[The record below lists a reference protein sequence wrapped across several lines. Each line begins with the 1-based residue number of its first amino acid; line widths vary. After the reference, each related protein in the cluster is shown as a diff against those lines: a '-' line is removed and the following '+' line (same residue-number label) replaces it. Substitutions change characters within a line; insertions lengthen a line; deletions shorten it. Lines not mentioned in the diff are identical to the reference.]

1 VQHPVGTIE
10 ARANDAPEDEP
21 TRVIV
26 VNKLPAGEVARA
38 FLVIFGLG
46 VCAYLLWSIHE
57 AIFLLF
63 LAILLA
69 TAIEPIV
76 NRLRRGPFTR
86 GSGVLA
92 VYTVI
97 VATLGLLATFLLPSL
112 ASQGAA
118 FVEGLP
124 ERLVSLEVY
133 AEGLRPRPV
142 RDVAVGLLHEL
153 RGATENPTALPSGNL
168 LELGATAAEAV
179 LSFFTVF
186 VLAFYWLVERASIKR
201 ALLRMVPSHRAKDVN
216 TVWME
221 VEQKLGGWVRGL
233 LLLML
238 VMGVMASIGFF
249 FIGLPNPFLLGVIAA
264 FAEVIPLV
272 GPFLAFAP
280 AVLVALTIDPY
291 MALLVVV
298 FALVAQQFEGN
309 VLVPRIMGRTVGVS
323 PLTVMLGI
331 LIGAILYGIP
341 GAALAVPV
349 AGAIQVILAH
359 TLRIED
365 PVQMEGHSPPLA
377 RERASEAPSDQE
389 AAREANAA
397 QHSVRAS

>member
-1 VQHPVGTIE
+1 MQ
-10 ARANDAPEDEP
+10 NP
-21 TRVIV
+21 TGPLASDPDNRDRGELARVIV
-26 VNKLPAGEVARA
+26 VNKLPAGEIARA
-38 FLVIFGLG
+38 FLVVLGL
-46 VCAYLLWSIHE
+46 VVATYVLWSVHE
-57 AIFLLF
+57 AVFLLF

-76 NRLRRGPFTR
+76 NLLRRGPFTR
-86 GSGVLA
+86 GSGVLV

-97 VATLGLLATFLLPSL
+97 VIVLGLLATFLAPTL
-112 ASQGAA
+112 AAQGSAA
-118 FVEGLP
+118 I
-124 ERLVSLEVY
+124 ERLPQQLTALEAY
-133 AEGLRPRPV
+133 AEDLRPRPLRDAAVAAIGEV
-142 RDVAVGLLHEL
+142 RASVQH
-153 RGATENPTALPSGNL
+153 PTTPPGGNL
-168 LELGATAAEAV
+168 LALGATAAHTL

-201 ALLRMVPSHRAKDVN
+201 ALLRMVPAHRAKDVN
-216 TVWME
+216 TVWLE

-238 VMGVMASIGFF
+238 AMGVMASIGFF

-291 MALLVVV
+291 MALLVVA
-298 FALVAQQFEGN
+298 FAVVAQQFEGN
-309 VLVPRIMGRTVGVS
+309 VLVPRVMGHTVGVS

-359 TLRIED
+359 TLRMED
-365 PVQMEGHSPPLA
+365 PAQSEAHSPPVA
-377 RERASEAPSDQE
+377 RENAAQAPSARE
-389 AAREANAA
+389 AAREAGAA
-397 QHSVRAS
+397 QAPTA

>member
-1 VQHPVGTIE
+1 MGPIE
-10 ARANDAPEDEP
+10 AQADDPPEDEL

-46 VCAYLLWSIHE
+46 LCAYLLWSIHE
-57 AIFLLF
+57 AIFLFF

-97 VATLGLLATFLLPSL
+97 VATLGLLATFLAPSL
-112 ASQGAA
+112 AAQGAA

-124 ERLVSLEVY
+124 ERLVSLEAY
-133 AEGLRPRPV
+133 ADGLRPRPL

-153 RGATENPTALPSGNL
+153 RESTEHPTALPSGNL

-201 ALLRMVPSHRAKDVN
+201 ALLRMVPAHRAKDVN

-238 VMGVMASIGFF
+238 VMGVMASVGFF

-264 FAEVIPLV
+264 FAEAIPLV

-298 FALVAQQFEGN
+298 FAIVAQQFEGN

-359 TLRIED
+359 TLRMED
-365 PVQMEGHSPPLA
+365 PTQMESHSPPIA
-377 RERASEAPSDQE
+377 REHAAQAPSGQE
-389 AAREANAA
+389 AVKEAAAA
-397 QHSVRAS
+397 Q

>member
-1 VQHPVGTIE
+1 MQ
-10 ARANDAPEDEP
+10 NP
-21 TRVIV
+21 TGPLASDPDNRDRGELARVIV
-26 VNKLPAGEVARA
+26 VNKLPAGEIARA
-38 FLVIFGLG
+38 FLVVLGL
-46 VCAYLLWSIHE
+46 VVATYVLWSVHE
-57 AIFLLF
+57 AVFLLF

-76 NRLRRGPFTR
+76 NLLRRGPFTR
-86 GSGVLA
+86 GSGVLV

-97 VATLGLLATFLLPSL
+97 VIVLGLLATFLAPTL
-112 ASQGAA
+112 AAQGSAA
-118 FVEGLP
+118 I
-124 ERLVSLEVY
+124 ERLPQQLTALEAY
-133 AEGLRPRPV
+133 AEDLRPRPLRDAAVAAIGEV
-142 RDVAVGLLHEL
+142 RASVQH
-153 RGATENPTALPSGNL
+153 PTTPPGGNL
-168 LELGATAAEAV
+168 LALGATAAHTL

-201 ALLRMVPSHRAKDVN
+201 ALLRMVPAHRAKEVN
-216 TVWME
+216 TVWLE

-238 VMGVMASIGFF
+238 AMGVMASIGFF

-291 MALLVVV
+291 MALLVVA
-298 FALVAQQFEGN
+298 FAVVAQQFEGN
-309 VLVPRIMGRTVGVS
+309 VLVPRVMGHTVGVS

-359 TLRIED
+359 TLRMED
-365 PVQMEGHSPPLA
+365 PAQSEAHSPPVA
-377 RERASEAPSDQE
+377 RENAAPAPSARE
-389 AAREANAA
+389 AAREAGAA
-397 QHSVRAS
+397 QAPTA

>member
-1 VQHPVGTIE
+1 VQ
-10 ARANDAPEDEP
+10 NP
-21 TRVIV
+21 TGPLASDPDNRDRGELARVIV
-26 VNKLPAGEVARA
+26 VNKLPAGEIARA
-38 FLVIFGLG
+38 FLVVLGL
-46 VCAYLLWSIHE
+46 VVATYVLWSVHE
-57 AIFLLF
+57 AVFLLF

-76 NRLRRGPFTR
+76 NLLRRGPFTR
-86 GSGVLA
+86 GSGVLV

-97 VATLGLLATFLLPSL
+97 VIVLGLLAAFLAPTL
-112 ASQGAA
+112 AAQGSAA
-118 FVEGLP
+118 I
-124 ERLVSLEVY
+124 ERLPQQLTALEAY
-133 AEGLRPRPV
+133 AEDLRPRPLRDAAVAAIGEV
-142 RDVAVGLLHEL
+142 RASVQH
-153 RGATENPTALPSGNL
+153 PTTPPGGNL
-168 LELGATAAEAV
+168 LALGATAAHTL

-201 ALLRMVPSHRAKDVN
+201 ALLRMVPAHRAKDVN
-216 TVWME
+216 TVWLE

-238 VMGVMASIGFF
+238 AMGVMASIGFF

-291 MALLVVV
+291 MALLVVA
-298 FALVAQQFEGN
+298 FAVVAQQFEGN
-309 VLVPRIMGRTVGVS
+309 VLVPRVMGHTVGVS

-359 TLRIED
+359 TLRMED
-365 PVQMEGHSPPLA
+365 PAQSEAHSPPVA
-377 RERASEAPSDQE
+377 RENAAQAPSARE
-389 AAREANAA
+389 AAREAGAA
-397 QHSVRAS
+397 QAPTA

>member
-1 VQHPVGTIE
+1 MHNPTGPL
-10 ARANDAPEDEP
+10 ANGPDKRDHGELA
-21 TRVIV
+21 RVIV
-26 VNKLPAGEVARA
+26 VNKLPAGEIARA
-38 FLVIFGLG
+38 FLVVLGL
-46 VCAYLLWSIHE
+46 VVATYVLWSVHE
-57 AIFLLF
+57 AVFLLF

-86 GSGVLA
+86 GSGVLV

-97 VATLGLLATFLLPSL
+97 VIVIGLLLTFLAPSV
-112 ASQGAA
+112 AGQATA
-118 FVEGLP
+118 FVERLP
-124 ERLVSLEVY
+124 EQLTSLEVY
-133 AEGLRPRPV
+133 AQSLQPRPLSNA
-142 RDVAVGLLHEL
+142 AVSVIHEL
-153 RGATENPTALPSGNL
+153 REAAQGPGAVPSANL
-168 LELGATAAEAV
+168 LELGATALETV

-201 ALLRMVPSHRAKDVN
+201 ALLRMVPAHRAKDVN
-216 TVWME
+216 AVWLE

-233 LLLML
+233 LILML
-238 VMGVMASIGFF
+238 AMGVMASIGFF
-249 FIGLPNPFLLGVIAA
+249 FIGLPNPLLLGVIAA

-291 MALLVVV
+291 MALLVVA
-298 FALVAQQFEGN
+298 FAVVAQQFEGN
-309 VLVPRIMGRTVGVS
+309 VLVPRVMGHTVGVS

-359 TLRIED
+359 TLRMED
-365 PVQMEGHSPPLA
+365 PAQSEAHSPPVA
-377 RERASEAPSDQE
+377 RENAAQASSARE
-389 AAREANAA
+389 AAREAGAA
-397 QHSVRAS
+397 QAPTG